1 MAIPLSDDVRPALD
15 LEGARRD
22 LEARLQAH
30 LDVIADL
37 APHALPTIDP
47 VAYQTVTTNRQTV
60 SAITAALNRLDAGT
74 YGVCIRC
81 GTEIP
86 PARLEAVPHAAACVP
101 CQSRVDAG

>member
-1 MAIPLSDDVRPALD
+1 MAIPLTDDLRPALD
-15 LEGARRD
+15 LEAARRD
-22 LEARLQAH
+22 LETRLQEH

-37 APHALPTIDP
+37 APQALPTIDP

-74 YGVCIRC
+74 YGTCTRC
-81 GTEIP
+81 GTDIP

-101 CQSRVDAG
+101 CQARADAG

>member
-1 MAIPLSDDVRPALD
+1 MAIPVADDPRPALD
-15 LEGARRD
+15 LEARRSD
-22 LEARLQAH
+22 LEARLQKH

-47 VAYQTVTTNRQTV
+47 VAYQTVTANRQTV

-74 YGVCIRC
+74 YGMCTRC
-81 GTEIP
+81 GTNIS